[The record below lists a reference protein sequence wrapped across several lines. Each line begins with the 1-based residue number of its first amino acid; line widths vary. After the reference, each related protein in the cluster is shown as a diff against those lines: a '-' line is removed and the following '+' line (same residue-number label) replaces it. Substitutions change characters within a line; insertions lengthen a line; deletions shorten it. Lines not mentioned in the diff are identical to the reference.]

1 MRDKG
6 MESVLTVRLDNKV
19 KEQGAAVMRRYGYT
33 PSSAVRRFF
42 DYTVKHD
49 ALPFDR
55 QDKPSKEEI
64 QRRIAAFDA
73 CHTKR
78 SSGMTDDEIREARL
92 RDRYG
97 LGA

>member
-1 MRDKG
+1 

-42 DYTVKHD
+42 DYAVKHD
-49 ALPFDR
+49 ALPFDQ
-55 QDKPSKEEI
+55 QDRPSKEEI
-64 QRRIAAFDA
+64 RRRIAAFDA
-73 CHTKR
+73 CHTKC

-92 RDRYG
+92 RERYG

>member
-1 MRDKG
+1 MGDKG
-6 MESVLTVRLDNKV
+6 MESVLTVRLDSRV
-19 KEQGAAVMRRYGYT
+19 KDQGAAVMRRYGYT

-49 ALPFDR
+49 ALPFE
-55 QDKPSKEEI
+55 QHEKPSREEVR
-64 QRRIAAFDA
+64 RRIAAFDA

-78 SSGMTDDEIREARL
+78 STGMTDDEIREARL
-92 RDRYG
+92 GERYG